1 MSIIQGCFWKTFGN
15 ARHTHKDDRVL
26 LDPAVKAIF
35 DHDPLSA
42 LVALRT
48 ILIDPDNRAMANA
61 ITPEPCAPE
70 SETIRRRDLL
80 QLCWAIS
87 HDIEYCQS
95 QDYHKEMHRTVISKF
110 YSLYG
115 GEPLWLMTLPGWT
128 FPEIP
133 KVEPCLLG
141 LTYLYEDASIAE
153 FHLYDDIAGN
163 SFYLSREDAHN
174 LMEGVVEKVEHK
186 TAQDPS
192 AMSFDEAQRMAKA
205 IGKERAAKRKL
216 HLVVADRC
224 ELFDED

>member
-1 MSIIQGCFWKTFGN
+1 MSIIQGSFWKTFGN

-26 LDPAVKAIF
+26 LQPAVKAIF
-35 DHDPLSA
+35 DHDPFPA

-95 QDYHKEMHRTVISKF
+95 QDYHKDMHRTVISRF

-128 FPEIP
+128 LPEIP

-141 LTYLYEDASIAE
+141 LTYLYEDEAMAE
-153 FHLYDDIAGN
+153 FHLYDDINGN
-163 SFYLSREDAHN
+163 PFYLSREDAHK
-174 LMEGVVEKVEHK
+174 LMEGVIDKVEHK
-186 TAQDPS
+186 AAQDPS

-216 HLVVADRC
+216 HLVVVDRC
-224 ELFDED
+224 DMSDDE